1 MKKILLGILGFT
13 IFFFFAF
20 ASGIYSAHVFDVR
33 PSFQVFMV
41 FTFIFG
47 FFGSVLF
54 LSYYWKKTGLGNFA
68 RSVRKKIN
76 MSDILLKRCLV
87 FWAAFVFFYIIY
99 RFSYDPVIYGKDF
112 VSLITWIYTI
122 PLGLL
127 FFAILFKG
135 IAKNK

>member
-1 MKKILLGILGFT
+1 MKKLLLGILGFI

-20 ASGIYSAHVFDVR
+20 TSGIYSAHVFDMR
-33 PSFQVFMV
+33 PSFQAFMV

-54 LSYYWKKTGLGNFA
+54 SSYYWKKSPLGNFA
-68 RSVRKKIN
+68 RSIRKKIN

-87 FWAAFVFFYIIY
+87 LWMAFVFFYIIY
-99 RFSYDPVIYGKDF
+99 RVAYDPVIYGRDF
-112 VSLITWIYTI
+112 VSLVTWAYTI

-127 FFAILFKG
+127 FFIILFKG
-135 IAKNK
+135 MAKKN